1 LRIGRGSS
9 AFRNVYLTN
18 PPVRYMVV
26 ENPHSAD
33 GISQM
38 AVRTMTVVA
47 HSVEARRRPKYAS

>member
-1 LRIGRGSS
+1 
-9 AFRNVYLTN
+9 V
-18 PPVRYMVV
+18 VV